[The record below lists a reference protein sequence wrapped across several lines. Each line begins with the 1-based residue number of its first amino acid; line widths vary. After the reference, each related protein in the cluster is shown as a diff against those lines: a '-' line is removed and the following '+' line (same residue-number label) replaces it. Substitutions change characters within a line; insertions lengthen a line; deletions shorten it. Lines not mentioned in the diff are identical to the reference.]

1 MEHFVTQQTVTAKDR
16 RAQILAAAT
25 SYFCSHGYSGTRMSD
40 IAEAISVTKPIVYR
54 YFKSKEDLFEAW
66 VDSVLVQKANL
77 IIERINNSKVSVF
90 EESKAILTSSY
101 NGLKTVEV
109 LAPWRIALIEADN
122 FPQISQLVCD
132 KFKTP
137 IFNAIRDLFKKGIE
151 NGELKSSD
159 SNTLAILFCAPIAAV
174 ASVSAAFGDNHKF
187 EVDIADLFDEH
198 HKSFFA
204 FWGK

>member
-1 MEHFVTQQTVTAKDR
+1 MERFVTQQSVTANDR

-25 SYFCSHGYSGTRMSD
+25 NFFCMHGYSGTRMSD

-66 VDSVLVQKANL
+66 VDLVLVAQANS
-77 IIERINNSKVSVF
+77 IIDRIDNSSLSVKD
-90 EESKAILTSSY
+90 EARRILLNSIE
-101 NGLKTVEV
+101 GLKIKQV

-137 IFNAIRDLFKKGIE
+137 IFRSICQMFERGIK
-151 NGELKSSD
+151 NGELKNHD
-159 SNTLAILFCAPIAAV
+159 PDELTVLFCSPIAAV
-174 ASVSAAFGDNHKF
+174 ASIRAAFGEKHHF
-187 EVDIADLFDEH
+187 EVDIATLFDAH
-198 HKSFFA
+198 HKSFFD